1 MTKVTNGSLLQVTGL
16 KKHFP
21 VHKGILK
28 KIVGHIKAIDGIS
41 FDIKEGETVGLVG
54 ESGSGKTTTGR
65 SIIRLHP
72 VTEGE
77 ILFQMDGQM
86 RNVHQLSK
94 PEVKNFRR
102 QMQMVFQNPFA
113 SLDPRMSIKHIL
125 LEPLVT
131 HKLGSRQD
139 QLGKVEEL
147 ISMVGLSTSHL
158 DRYPHE
164 LSGGQRQR
172 VGIARSLALNPKLII
187 CDEPVSALDVSVQA
201 QVLNLL
207 SNLQKELRLTYLL
220 VAHDLSVVE
229 YMSDRIIVM
238 YAGKIVEI
246 AKSEDLYRQPKHPY
260 TEALISAVPRQ
271 QYNSTS
277 KRSILPGTM
286 PDAFNLPSG
295 CNFYDRCRYARDI
308 CQQTDPDLAAISA
321 NKTTSVACHLAD
333 ELMLEG
339 YTE

>member
-1 MTKVTNGSLLQVTGL
+1 LTKVTNGSLLQVTGL

>member
-54 ESGSGKTTTGR
+54 ESGSGKTSTGR

-77 ILFQMDGQM
+77 ILFQMDGRM

>member
-1 MTKVTNGSLLQVTGL
+1 MTNGSLLQVTGL
-16 KKHFP
+16 KKYFP

-41 FDIKEGETVGLVG
+41 NDIKEGETVGLVG

>member
-1 MTKVTNGSLLQVTGL
+1 MTNGSLLQVTGL

-41 FDIKEGETVGLVG
+41 FDIKDGETVGLVG

>member
-1 MTKVTNGSLLQVTGL
+1 MTNGSLLQVTGL

-260 TEALISAVPRQ
+260 TEALISAAPRQ

-277 KRSILPGTM
+277 KRSILPGTI
-286 PDAFNLPSG
+286 PDAFNLPTG
-295 CNFYDRCRYARDI
+295 CNFYDRCRYAQDI

>member
-1 MTKVTNGSLLQVTGL
+1 MTNGSLLQVTGL

-77 ILFQMDGQM
+77 ILFQMDGRM

-260 TEALISAVPRQ
+260 TEALISAAPRQ

-286 PDAFNLPSG
+286 PDVFNLPSG

-339 YTE
+339 YTK

>member
-1 MTKVTNGSLLQVTGL
+1 MTNGSLLQVTGL

>member
-1 MTKVTNGSLLQVTGL
+1 M
-16 KKHFP
+16 
-21 VHKGILK
+21 K

>member
-277 KRSILPGTM
+277 KRSILPGAM

>member
-41 FDIKEGETVGLVG
+41 FDIKDGETVGLVG

-260 TEALISAVPRQ
+260 TEALMNAAPRQ

>member
-277 KRSILPGTM
+277 TRSILPGTM

>member
-1 MTKVTNGSLLQVTGL
+1 MTNGSLLQVTGL

-220 VAHDLSVVE
+220 VAHDLSMVE

-260 TEALISAVPRQ
+260 TEALISAAPRQ

-277 KRSILPGTM
+277 KRSILPGIM

>member
-1 MTKVTNGSLLQVTGL
+1 MPNGNLLQVIGL
-16 KKHFP
+16 KKYFP

-271 QYNSTS
+271 QYNSIS

-308 CQQTDPDLAAISA
+308 CQQTDPDLAAVSA

>member
-1 MTKVTNGSLLQVTGL
+1 MTNGSLLQVTGL
-16 KKHFP
+16 KKYFP

>member
-41 FDIKEGETVGLVG
+41 FDIKDGETVGLVG

-125 LEPLVT
+125 LEHLVT

-260 TEALISAVPRQ
+260 TEALMNAAPRQ

-277 KRSILPGTM
+277 KRSILPGSM

>member
-139 QLGKVEEL
+139 QLGKVAEL

>member
-1 MTKVTNGSLLQVTGL
+1 MTNGSLLQVTGL

-260 TEALISAVPRQ
+260 TEALMNAAPRQ

>member
-1 MTKVTNGSLLQVTGL
+1 MTNGSLLQVTGL

-21 VHKGILK
+21 VHKEILK
-28 KIVGHIKAIDGIS
+28 KTVGHIKAIDGIS

-94 PEVKNFRR
+94 PEIKNFRR
-102 QMQMVFQNPFA
+102 QMQMAFQNPFA

-207 SNLQKELRLTYLL
+207 SNLQKQLRLTYLL

-260 TEALISAVPRQ
+260 TEALISAAPRQ

-286 PDAFNLPSG
+286 PDALIYQVVATSTI
-295 CNFYDRCRYARDI
+295 DAVMHEIYASKLI
-308 CQQTDPDLAAISA
+308 LI
-321 NKTTSVACHLAD
+321 
-333 ELMLEG
+333 
-339 YTE
+339 

>member
-16 KKHFP
+16 KKYFP

>member
-1 MTKVTNGSLLQVTGL
+1 LTKVTNGSLLQVTGL

-41 FDIKEGETVGLVG
+41 FDIKDGETVGLVG

-260 TEALISAVPRQ
+260 TEALMNAAPRQ

-277 KRSILPGTM
+277 KRSILPGSM

>member
-1 MTKVTNGSLLQVTGL
+1 LTKVTNGSLLQVTGL

-41 FDIKEGETVGLVG
+41 FDIKDGETVGLVG

-94 PEVKNFRR
+94 PEVKIFRR

-260 TEALISAVPRQ
+260 TEALMNAAPRQ

-277 KRSILPGTM
+277 KRSILPGSM
-286 PDAFNLPSG
+286 PDAFNLPTG

>member
-1 MTKVTNGSLLQVTGL
+1 MTDGSLLQVTGL

-77 ILFQMDGQM
+77 ILFQMDGRM

-246 AKSEDLYRQPKHPY
+246 AKSEDLYRLPKHPY
-260 TEALISAVPRQ
+260 TEALISAAPRQ

>member
-1 MTKVTNGSLLQVTGL
+1 MTNGSLLQVTGL

-277 KRSILPGTM
+277 KRSILPGAM

>member
-1 MTKVTNGSLLQVTGL
+1 M
-16 KKHFP
+16 
-21 VHKGILK
+21 
-28 KIVGHIKAIDGIS
+28 
-41 FDIKEGETVGLVG
+41 
-54 ESGSGKTTTGR
+54 GKCEMCIT
-65 SIIRLHP
+65 
-72 VTEGE
+72 
-77 ILFQMDGQM
+77 
-86 RNVHQLSK
+86 LSK

-260 TEALISAVPRQ
+260 TEALISAAPRQ

>member
-1 MTKVTNGSLLQVTGL
+1 MPNGNLLQVIGL
-16 KKHFP
+16 KKYFP

-77 ILFQMDGQM
+77 ILFRMDGQM

-131 HKLGSRQD
+131 HRLGSRQD
-139 QLGKVEEL
+139 QLGKIEEL
-147 ISMVGLSTSHL
+147 ISVVGLSTSHL

>member
-1 MTKVTNGSLLQVTGL
+1 MPNGNLLQVIGL
-16 KKHFP
+16 KKYFP

-77 ILFQMDGQM
+77 ILFRMDGQM

-277 KRSILPGTM
+277 KRSILPGAM

>member
-1 MTKVTNGSLLQVTGL
+1 MTNGSLLQVTGL

-172 VGIARSLALNPKLII
+172 LGIARSLALNPKLII

-220 VAHDLSVVE
+220 VAHDLSVGE

>member
-41 FDIKEGETVGLVG
+41 FDIKDGETVGLVG

-260 TEALISAVPRQ
+260 TEALMNAAPRQ

-277 KRSILPGTM
+277 KRSILPGSM
-286 PDAFNLPSG
+286 PDAFNLPTG

>member
-77 ILFQMDGQM
+77 ILFRMDGQM

-131 HKLGSRQD
+131 HRLGSRQD
-139 QLGKVEEL
+139 QLGKIEEL
-147 ISMVGLSTSHL
+147 ISVVGLSTSHL

>member
-1 MTKVTNGSLLQVTGL
+1 MTNGRLLQVTGL

-77 ILFQMDGQM
+77 ILFQMDGRM

-260 TEALISAVPRQ
+260 TEALISAAPRQ

-295 CNFYDRCRYARDI
+295 CNFYDRCRYARYI

>member
-1 MTKVTNGSLLQVTGL
+1 M
-16 KKHFP
+16 
-21 VHKGILK
+21 
-28 KIVGHIKAIDGIS
+28 
-41 FDIKEGETVGLVG
+41 
-54 ESGSGKTTTGR
+54 
-65 SIIRLHP
+65 
-72 VTEGE
+72 
-77 ILFQMDGQM
+77 
-86 RNVHQLSK
+86 HQLSK

-277 KRSILPGTM
+277 KRSILPGAM

>member
-1 MTKVTNGSLLQVTGL
+1 MTNGSLLQVTGL

-277 KRSILPGTM
+277 KRSIPPGAM

>member
-1 MTKVTNGSLLQVTGL
+1 VPNGNLLQVIGL
-16 KKHFP
+16 KKYFP

-77 ILFQMDGQM
+77 ILFRMDGQM

-94 PEVKNFRR
+94 PEIKNFRR

-113 SLDPRMSIKHIL
+113 SLDPRMLIKHIL

-131 HKLGSRQD
+131 HRLGSRQD
-139 QLGKVEEL
+139 QLGKIEEL
-147 ISMVGLSTSHL
+147 ISVVGLSASHL

-207 SNLQKELRLTYLL
+207 SNLQKELGLTYLL

-260 TEALISAVPRQ
+260 TEALIDAAPKQ
-271 QYNSTS
+271 KYHSTS
-277 KRSILPGTM
+277 KRSILPGAM

-295 CNFYDRCRYARDI
+295 CNFYDRCRYARDV
-308 CQQTDPDLAAISA
+308 CQQTEPDLATISS

>member
-131 HKLGSRQD
+131 HKLGCRQD

>member
-1 MTKVTNGSLLQVTGL
+1 MTNGSLLQVTGL

-271 QYNSTS
+271 QYNSIS

-308 CQQTDPDLAAISA
+308 CQQTDPDLAAVSA

>member
-41 FDIKEGETVGLVG
+41 FDIKDGETVGLVG

-260 TEALISAVPRQ
+260 TEALMNAAPRQ

-277 KRSILPGTM
+277 KRSILPGSM

>member
-1 MTKVTNGSLLQVTGL
+1 MTNGSLLQVTGL

-28 KIVGHIKAIDGIS
+28 KIVVHIKAIDGIS
-41 FDIKEGETVGLVG
+41 NDIKEGETVGLVG